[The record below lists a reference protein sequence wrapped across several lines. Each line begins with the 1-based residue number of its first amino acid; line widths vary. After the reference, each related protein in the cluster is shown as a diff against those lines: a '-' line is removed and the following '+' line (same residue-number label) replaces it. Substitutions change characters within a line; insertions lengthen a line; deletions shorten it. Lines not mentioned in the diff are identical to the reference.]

1 MFDNGDIKLN
11 KLTNFFSAAATKRP
25 AITILVVLL
34 LSGFFGYM
42 ASQQEELNTS
52 FGGELD
58 TPEIKA
64 QTKLGEY
71 FQTSGSQSVFQI
83 ILSGD
88 DVLTVDG
95 YLAWQELKQT
105 VAQSEIAP
113 YLVSQPGQPLIAGF
127 FAPIDFARTYDYSI
141 DINSMN
147 DEQFKAL
154 YVKANSQMPPE
165 FKAFASALLSES
177 YDEDAVTASAGLA
190 IITVDSAKFVEE
202 YGLEAGAFIEQPRM
216 EVALNNSLSEIQVG
230 NVKVSGFSF
239 GLLFGDEGEDFQ
251 QEIGGL
257 FAQAFVIIL
266 VVLSYIFFMKSKLF
280 SRKPLNILRRLIA
293 ISFMAFG
300 IAGVISPLVS
310 DLETPLLSWMM
321 LDDPLL
327 GRMIP
332 LSVFT
337 FGFLLNSRRR
347 SSSDLFLSLGA
358 ILLSIG
364 WMTGAGT
371 ILGPGYLDI
380 IGAPNQ
386 VSQIA
391 PIILIGLGVDYAI
404 HFNSRY
410 REEIGSGNS
419 IDGATSST
427 LKSVGIALTLATL
440 ATMVGFLTNIVSPLP
455 ELKDFGILVSVGIFF
470 AFFLV
475 MTFVPAIRT
484 LLDKRA
490 EKKEKIDSEA
500 FTSSGDSVLNKI
512 SEASGIIPR
521 KLKIVAIGLLV
532 TVSTY
537 GYISFTNLETIFEF
551 TDFLPEDNPV
561 VKTLDLLS
569 EEFGGG
575 FGETT
580 SVLIE
585 GDDLAT
591 PEIHNALIAS
601 INNLSEKENIVVY
614 AGNVA
619 AESVLSSMGELL
631 TPAAGPPGAPAGPP
645 DVELISSLVGY
656 GVDLMSGAEGLEGLK
671 VKNTS
676 DVKGLYEF
684 LAAKDPEAFLAYIYF
699 DENNNVT
706 AQQVRITTSA
716 GSLGAAQL
724 RDDIYVA
731 FAPMINLGIDVAA
744 TNDAIVTQSVSD
756 LISKSQFQSLIFAIL
771 ASMTFLIIYYFLD
784 MRRPFLGVITIMPV
798 IAIVMGTYLG
808 MYYLDIPLNP
818 VTSTLSGLAIGIGVP
833 FVIHVTNRFRESL
846 SQGNNPIEAA
856 TKTLKTTGGS
866 LFGSAFTTMAGFGI
880 LMTSTLKP
888 FQQMGQV
895 VVVAL
900 GFALVASILI
910 LPTMLVFWANYH
922 NKKTAKSL

>member
-1 MFDNGDIKLN
+1 MKL
-11 KLTNFFSAAATKRP
+11 LTNFFSSAATKRP
-25 AITILVVLL
+25 LATILVVFLL
-34 LSGFFGYM
+34 TGFFGYM
-42 ASQQEELNTS
+42 ASQTEELNTS

-64 QTKLGEY
+64 QGKLGDY

-83 ILSGD
+83 IISGE

-95 YLAWQELKQT
+95 YLAWKEVQKTVSESDLK
-105 VAQSEIAP
+105 P
-113 YLVSQPGQPLIAGF
+113 YLVSQPGQPSVQGF
-127 FAPIDFARTYDYSI
+127 FAPIDFAITFNPMLNMNAI
-141 DINSMN
+141 KSM
-147 DEQFKAL
+147 DDTQFKNL
-154 YVKANSQMPPE
+154 YNEANSQMPPE

-177 YDEDAVTASAGLA
+177 YDEDKTSASAGLA
-190 IITVDSAKFVEE
+190 IVTVDTAKFTEE
-202 YGLEAGAFIEQPRM
+202 YGFDGAFIEQPKM
-216 EVALNNSLSEIQVG
+216 EVALNKSLSEIEVG

-266 VVLSYIFFMKSKLF
+266 VVLSYIFFMKSSSF
-280 SRKPLNILRRLIA
+280 SRRPVNLLRRLLA
-293 ISFMAFG
+293 FVLMISGITGVVLPLIGDMEVAF
-300 IAGVISPLVS
+300 
-310 DLETPLLSWMM
+310 LSWMQ

-332 LSVFT
+332 LATFT

-347 SSSDLFLSLGA
+347 TSSDLFLSLGA

-364 WMTGAGT
+364 WMQGAGT

-410 REEIGSGNS
+410 REEIGSGNTINGS
-419 IDGATSST
+419 TSST

-440 ATMVGFLTNIVSPLP
+440 ATIVGFLTNIVSPLP

-484 LLDKRA
+484 LLDRRA

-512 SEASGIIPR
+512 SEASGIIPK
-521 KLKIVAIGLLV
+521 KLKLIALALLV
-532 TVSTY
+532 SVSSY

-591 PEIHNALIAS
+591 PEVHNALIQS
-601 INNLSEKENIVVY
+601 INNLSDKENIVVY

-619 AESVLSSMGELL
+619 QESVVGSLGQLLSPQS
-631 TPAAGPPGAPAGPP
+631 GPPGAPAGPP
-645 DVELISSLVGY
+645 DMELIGTLSSY
-656 GVDLMSGAEGLEGLK
+656 GVDIMSGSQGLDALK
-671 VKNTS
+671 VKTS
-676 DVKGLYEF
+676 GDVKGLYEYLVGKDSETF
-684 LAAKDPEAFLAYIYF
+684 LASIYF
-699 DENNNVT
+699 DENSKVT

-716 GSLGAAQL
+716 GSLAAAQL
-724 RDDIYVA
+724 RDDIYDA
-731 FAPMINLGIDVAA
+731 FKPMTDLGIDVAA

-756 LISKSQFQSLIFAIL
+756 LISQSQFQSLIFAIL
-771 ASMTFLIIYYFLD
+771 ASMSFLIIYYFLD
-784 MRRPFLGVITIMPV
+784 MRRPFLGVITILPV
-798 IAIVMGTYLG
+798 VAIVMGTYLG

-833 FVIHVTNRFRESL
+833 FVIHVTNRFREALLES
-846 SQGNNPIEAA
+846 NNPVEAA
-856 TKTLKTTGGS
+856 TITLKTTGGS

-910 LPTMLVFWANYH
+910 LPTLLVFWANYH
-922 NKKTAKSL
+922 NRKTAKSL

>member
-1 MFDNGDIKLN
+1 MKL
-11 KLTNFFSAAATKRP
+11 LTNFFSSAATKRP
-25 AITILVVLL
+25 LATILVVFLL
-34 LSGFFGYM
+34 TGFFGYM
-42 ASQQEELNTS
+42 ASQTEELNTS

-64 QTKLGEY
+64 QGKLGDY

-83 ILSGD
+83 IISGE

-95 YLAWQELKQT
+95 YLAWKEVQKTVSESDLK
-105 VAQSEIAP
+105 P
-113 YLVSQPGQPLIAGF
+113 YLVSQPGQPSVQGF
-127 FAPIDFARTYDYSI
+127 FAPIDFAITFNPMLNMNAI
-141 DINSMN
+141 KSM
-147 DEQFKAL
+147 DDTQFKNL
-154 YVKANSQMPPE
+154 YNEANSQMPPE

-177 YDEDAVTASAGLA
+177 YDEDKTSASAGLA
-190 IITVDSAKFVEE
+190 IVTVDTAKFTEE
-202 YGLEAGAFIEQPRM
+202 YGFDGAFIEQPKM
-216 EVALNNSLSEIQVG
+216 EVALNKSLSEIEVG

-266 VVLSYIFFMKSKLF
+266 VVLSYIFFMKSSSF
-280 SRKPLNILRRLIA
+280 SRRPVNLLRRLLA
-293 ISFMAFG
+293 FVLMISGITGVVLPLIGDMEVAF
-300 IAGVISPLVS
+300 
-310 DLETPLLSWMM
+310 LSWMQ

-332 LSVFT
+332 LATFT

-347 SSSDLFLSLGA
+347 TSSDLFLSLGA

-364 WMTGAGT
+364 WMQGAGT

-410 REEIGSGNS
+410 REEIGSGNTINGS
-419 IDGATSST
+419 TSST

-440 ATMVGFLTNIVSPLP
+440 ATIVGFLTNIVSPLP

-484 LLDKRA
+484 LLDRRA

-512 SEASGIIPR
+512 SEASGIIPK
-521 KLKIVAIGLLV
+521 KLKLIALALLV
-532 TVSTY
+532 SVSSY

-591 PEIHNALIAS
+591 PEVHNALIQS
-601 INNLSEKENIVVY
+601 INNLSDKENIVVY

-619 AESVLSSMGELL
+619 QESVVGSLGQLL
-631 TPAAGPPGAPAGPP
+631 APQSGPPGAPAGPP
-645 DVELISSLVGY
+645 DMELIGTLSSY
-656 GVDLMSGAEGLEGLK
+656 GVDIMSGSQGLDALK
-671 VKNTS
+671 VKTS
-676 DVKGLYEF
+676 GDVKGLYEYLVGKDSETF
-684 LAAKDPEAFLAYIYF
+684 LASIYF
-699 DENNNVT
+699 DENSKVT

-716 GSLGAAQL
+716 GSLAAAQL
-724 RDDIYVA
+724 RDDIYDA
-731 FAPMINLGIDVAA
+731 FKPMTDLGIDVAA

-756 LISKSQFQSLIFAIL
+756 LISQSQFQSLIFAIL
-771 ASMTFLIIYYFLD
+771 ASMSFLIIYYFLD
-784 MRRPFLGVITIMPV
+784 MRRPFLGVITILPV
-798 IAIVMGTYLG
+798 VAIVMGTYLG

-833 FVIHVTNRFRESL
+833 FVIHVTNRFREALLES
-846 SQGNNPIEAA
+846 NNPVEAA
-856 TKTLKTTGGS
+856 TITLKTTGGS

-910 LPTMLVFWANYH
+910 LPTLLVFWANYH
-922 NKKTAKSL
+922 NRKTAKSL

>member
-1 MFDNGDIKLN
+1 MRL
-11 KLTNFFSAAATKRP
+11 LTNFFSSAATKRP
-25 AITILVVLL
+25 VITILIVLV

-42 ASQQEELNTS
+42 ASQGEELNTS

-71 FQTSGSQSVFQI
+71 FQTSGAQSIFQI
-83 ILSGD
+83 ILSGE

-95 YLAWQELKQT
+95 YMAWQEAKRA
-105 VAQSEIAP
+105 VSESDLAP
-113 YLVSQPGQPLIAGF
+113 YLVSQPGQPAFQGF
-127 FAPIDFARTYDYSI
+127 FAPVDLAIMYNPMLNEDAVK
-141 DINSMN
+141 SMTN
-147 DEQFKAL
+147 KQFKNL
-154 YVKANSQMPPE
+154 YTSANSQIPPE
-165 FKAFASALLSES
+165 FKAFTSALLSSS
-177 YDEDAVTASAGLA
+177 YDVESTTASAGLA
-190 IITVDSAKFVEE
+190 LITIDNAKFYED
-202 YGLEAGAFIEQPRM
+202 YGMDAAFTEQPKM
-216 EVALNNSLSEIQVG
+216 QVALNEILSEISFGDVR
-230 NVKVSGFSF
+230 VSGFSF
-239 GLLFGDEGEDFQ
+239 GLLFGDEGDDFQ

-266 VVLSYIFFMKSKLF
+266 VVLSYIFFMSSKKF
-280 SRKPLNILRRLIA
+280 IFNSFNYLRRLVA
-293 ISFMAFG
+293 YVLMATGVTG
-300 IAGVISPLVS
+300 ILIPIVTEINI
-310 DLETPLLSWMM
+310 DFLE
-321 LDDPLL
+321 DPLL
-327 GRMIP
+327 GRMVP
-332 LSVFT
+332 LGIFT

-347 SSSDLFLSLGA
+347 TSSDLFLSLGA

-364 WMTGAGT
+364 WMQGAGT
-371 ILGPGYLDI
+371 ILGPGFLDI

-410 REEIGSGNS
+410 REELGSGNTVNNS
-419 IDGATSST
+419 TSST

-440 ATMVGFLTNIVSPLP
+440 ATMVGFLTNVVSPLP
-455 ELKDFGILVSVGIFF
+455 ELKDFGILVSTGIFF

-484 LLDKRA
+484 LLDNRA
-490 EKKEKIDSEA
+490 EKKGKLDSSA
-500 FTSSGDSVLNKI
+500 FTSSGDSLLNKI
-512 SEASGIIPR
+512 SASSAIIPQR
-521 KLKIVAIGLLV
+521 LKVLALALLI
-532 TVSTY
+532 TVSGY

-551 TDFLPEDNPV
+551 TDFLPDDNPV
-561 VKTLDLLS
+561 VQTLDLLS

-585 GDDLAT
+585 GDELAT
-591 PEIHNALIAS
+591 PEVHNALIRS
-601 INNLSEKENIVVY
+601 INNLSDKDNIVVY

-619 AESVLSSMGELL
+619 ATSLVASMAELL
-631 TPAAGPPGAPAGPP
+631 VPQTGPTGAPSGPP
-645 DVELISSLVGY
+645 DMALIGNLAGY
-656 GVDLMSGAEGLEGLK
+656 GVDVKSGSQGLDALK
-671 VKNTS
+671 VKS
-676 DVKGLYEF
+676 DADVKGLYGF
-684 LAAKDPEAFLAYIYF
+684 LVGKDSETFLGSIYF
-699 DENNNVT
+699 DEENKVT
-706 AQQVRITTSA
+706 AQQVRISTSA

-724 RDDIYVA
+724 RDDIYES
-731 FAPMINLGIDVAA
+731 FSPLSDLGIDVAA

-756 LISKSQFQSLIFAIL
+756 LISQSQFQSLFFAIL
-771 ASMTFLIIYYFLD
+771 ASMSFLIIYYFVE
-784 MRRPFLGVITIMPV
+784 MRRPFLGVITILPV

-808 MYYLDIPLNP
+808 MYYLGIPLNP

-846 SQGNNPIEAA
+846 IISENPVEAA
-856 TKTLKTTGGS
+856 RVTLKTTGGS

-880 LMTSTLKP
+880 LVTSSLKP

-910 LPTMLVFWANYH
+910 LPTLLVFWANYH
-922 NKKTAKSL
+922 IRRESKKI